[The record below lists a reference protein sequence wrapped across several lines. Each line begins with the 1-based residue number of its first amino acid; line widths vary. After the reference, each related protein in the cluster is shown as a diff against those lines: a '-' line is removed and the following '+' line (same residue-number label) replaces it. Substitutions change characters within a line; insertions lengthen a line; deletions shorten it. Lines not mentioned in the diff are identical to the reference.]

1 MKKNISI
8 SFDEKLIRKIDDV
21 CRVSER
27 TKSWLVNKA
36 VENYLEEIEDD
47 EIAFQRSKDPDS
59 EFITESE
66 LRKSPGKVGDK
77 YWLTES
83 YITGISKRI

>member
-8 SFDEKLIRKIDDV
+8 SFDEEIIKKIDDM

-36 VENYLEEIEDD
+36 VKNYLEEIEDVK
-47 EIAFQRSKDPDS
+47 IAFQRSMDPDS
-59 EFITESE
+59 EFITEKQIRE
-66 LRKSPGKVGDK
+66 DLDK
-77 YWLTES
+77 
-83 YITGISKRI
+83 

>member
-1 MKKNISI
+1 MKKNVSL
-8 SFDEKLIRKIDDV
+8 SLDEKLIKKIDDV

-36 VENYLEEIEDD
+36 VENYLDEIEDT

-59 EFITESE
+59 EFITEKE
-66 LRKSPGKVGDK
+66 LR
-77 YWLTES
+77 E
-83 YITGISKRI
+83 GIKE

>member
-8 SFDEKLIRKIDDV
+8 SFDEEIIKKIDDV

-36 VENYLEEIEDD
+36 VENYLEEIEDA
-47 EIAFQRSKDPDS
+47 EIAFQRSMDPDS
-59 EFITESE
+59 RYITEKE
-66 LRKSPGKVGDK
+66 LRKD
-77 YWLTES
+77 LE
-83 YITGISKRI
+83 I

>member
-8 SFDEKLIRKIDDV
+8 SLDEEIIKKIDDM

-36 VENYLEEIEDD
+36 VKNYLEEIEDV
-47 EIAFQRSKDPDS
+47 EIAFQRSMDPDS
-59 EFITESE
+59 EFITEKQIRE
-66 LRKSPGKVGDK
+66 DLDK
-77 YWLTES
+77 
-83 YITGISKRI
+83 

>member
-8 SFDEKLIRKIDDV
+8 SFNEEIIKKIDDM

-36 VENYLEEIEDD
+36 VKNYLEEIEDV
-47 EIAFQRSKDPDS
+47 EIAFQRSMDPDS
-59 EFITESE
+59 EFITEKQIRE
-66 LRKSPGKVGDK
+66 DLDK
-77 YWLTES
+77 
-83 YITGISKRI
+83 